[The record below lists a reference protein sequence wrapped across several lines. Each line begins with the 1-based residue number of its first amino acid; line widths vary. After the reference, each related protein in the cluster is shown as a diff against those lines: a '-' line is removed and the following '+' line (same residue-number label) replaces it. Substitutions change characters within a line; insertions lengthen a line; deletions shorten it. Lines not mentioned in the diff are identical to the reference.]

1 MKAKVKKVVDQIVE
15 ILKEWNGVEAVVL
28 QHFAE
33 KDIYDPNFSVTLDVF
48 RKGEI
53 PDKDKRQVHFK
64 DADFFES
71 SSTSVKDRFMLGDLP
86 VRISY
91 KDTVRVDAVLNAIE
105 GNSWMSM
112 ERGTYLF
119 HRIATGTVVW
129 TRGDWIKAVLSK
141 LDSLPEDFWSTWID
155 SCNHRIDHFLGDIG
169 ASSIKEDELYFR
181 LSLSGFLKA
190 VAECLFAV
198 NQVFEPGPGTTVPPS
213 GCWRICRTD
222 SRRIGG
228 VCFVRMEN
236 CPWIESVK
244 SPRFSPEASSPCSP
258 ERHLGS
264 GVYTP

>member
-198 NQVFEPGPGTTVPPS
+198 NQVFEPGPRDYS
-213 GCWRICRTD
+213 AA
-222 SRRIGG
+222 IGLL
-228 VCFVRMEN
+228 EN
-236 CPWIESVK
+236 LPDGFKANWGSLLREDGELPMDRKREIASLLARSVFALQ
-244 SPRFSPEASSPCSP
+244 P
-258 ERHLGS
+258 
-264 GVYTP
+264 